1 MKVASMIVRILLG
14 IIFVLFGL
22 NGFLHF
28 IPMPPPAGIAGQ
40 FFGILFASHFYVVIF
55 GVQTLGGLLLLIN
68 RYVPLAI
75 AILGPVIVNILCFHA
90 LMAPAGLPLAIVVT
104 AMWFIV
110 FARNKQYFAPLFTA
124 RTA

>member
-1 MKVASMIVRILLG
+1 MTLG
-14 IIFVLFGL
+14 NSTGTAVYTGNITGPNQGSTLTI
-22 NGFLHF
+22 NG
-28 IPMPPPAGIAGQ
+28 Q
-40 FFGILFASHFYVVIF
+40 N